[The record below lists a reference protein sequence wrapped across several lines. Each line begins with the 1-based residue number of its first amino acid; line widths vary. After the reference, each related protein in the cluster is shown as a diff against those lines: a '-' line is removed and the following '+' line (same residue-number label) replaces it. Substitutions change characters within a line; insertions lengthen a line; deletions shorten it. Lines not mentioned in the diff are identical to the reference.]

1 MYKSNANV
9 VGTVQ
14 SLGFEV
20 NWSKVVKP
28 SKVITFLGI
37 QIDTDTLQLSIPVP
51 KLQEIKEK
59 VSKWLVKRKATK
71 RELQSLA
78 GSISWAAKCIK
89 AVRPILRNIIDLF
102 KGLRNAKH
110 HVRLPAFLK
119 SDVRY
124 LLQWCETF
132 QWRGLWP
139 DQSLSARHHL
149 LYRCIFSCCRRR
161 IRLRFHV
168 RGLVGGPPSLFKS

>member
-132 QWRGLWP
+132 NGVDFGQTRA
-139 DQSLSARHHL
+139 SLPVTTCYTDA
-149 LYRCIFSCCRRR
+149 
-161 IRLRFHV
+161 
-168 RGLVGGPPSLFKS
+168 SLIAAGAVYGSDFMYADW